1 MTSEI
6 STTSLDDVTNASLV
20 EPVIIL
26 ALSEQPGLAMRYC
39 REFSAIGKATNAI
52 KIPTQTSYWGSPN
65 DRGAGVATAF
75 NASEGG
81 ALGNTAV
88 STGGVTCTAAEYG
101 VAHALT
107 DNVAEDSA
115 IDALELMN
123 LFTSQMLA
131 VMQLALDDDF
141 AALFSGLSNSA
152 GTTNTALTVANM
164 LTAQQGIRSRGT
176 NADAIVYVLDNVPCA
191 YLETSLVTT
200 NAAAAV
206 YALSADRLIGYA
218 PRSDNGMKS
227 NREIMDFRGYPVVA
241 NGLLDTAN
249 AGVDSVGACF
259 CPSTAYNDASGA
271 TTFGMLWKRLP
282 RFETQR
288 QAKGRATDL
297 VMTLRAGVA
306 ELQDGSGTAII
317 SKAT

>member
-1 MTSEI
+1 MPNEI
-6 STTSLDDVTNASLV
+6 TTTSLDDVTNASLV

-26 ALSEQPGLAMRYC
+26 ALSEQPGLTIRSC

-75 NASEGG
+75 NSTEGN
-81 ALGNTAV
+81 AFGNTPVA
-88 STGGVTCTAAEYG
+88 TGGVTCTAAEYG

-141 AALFSGLSNSA
+141 VALFASLSQSA
-152 GTTNTALTVANM
+152 GATNTAISIANM
-164 LTAQQGIRSRGT
+164 ITAQQGIRTRGT
-176 NADAIVYVLDNVPCA
+176 NADALMYVLDNVPAA
-191 YLETSLVTT
+191 YLETALVAT

-227 NREIMDFRGYPVVA
+227 NREIMDFRGYPVVVS
-241 NGLLDTAN
+241 GLCDTAN
-249 AGVDSVGACF
+249 AGVDSVGACY
-259 CPSTAYNDASGA
+259 CPSTAYNDSTGA

-297 VMTLRAGVA
+297 VMTMRAGVC
-306 ELQDGSGTAII
+306 ELQDGSGTALIT
-317 SKAT
+317 KAA